1 MTLSILDD
9 ERFSVRRKVGGVHE
23 AFALSR
29 RDGSEEIVGHD
40 DYHLDYHFLFEER
53 VHDGDEVVVSPV
65 VLAAEHA
72 VLEVETREDGQI
84 VFDVLFVATGQID
97 PAGDAEDCVAM
108 KSADRVCGEER
119 ARAHT
124 SEKYK
129 WESLHLMVMLW

>member
-1 MTLSILDD
+1 MTLSVLYD

-23 AFALSR
+23 TFALSR

-72 VLEVETREDGQI
+72 VLEVETGEDGQI
-84 VFDVLFVATGQID
+84 VFDVLFVAAGEID

-108 KSADRVCGEER
+108 ESADRMCGKEARSEEQG
-119 ARAHT
+119 A
-124 SEKYK
+124 KNQYK
-129 WESLHLMVMLW
+129 RETIH